1 MAQFREALRGW
12 IEKGTEVVRGRAAT
26 LGARIKERMG
36 EMSPRRIVAVVVA
49 LSLWMGVGGMDSS
62 GVVIET
68 EGEVFGELH
77 RYPPEPPYGA
87 EGDG

>member
-1 MAQFREALRGW
+1 MERFREAWRGW
-12 IEKGTEVVRGRAAT
+12 IEKGTEVVRGGAAT

-36 EMSPRRIVAVVVA
+36 EMSPRRIVALVVA
-49 LSLWMGVGGMDSS
+49 LSLWMGVGVMDSS
-62 GVVIET
+62 ESVTET
-68 EGEVFGELH
+68 GGEVFGELH